1 MPRNTTSLVSVSITL
16 LMAAIFALAI
26 VGRPAEAATFTVT
39 KVADTNDGTCDAD
52 CSLREAIGAANAA
65 GGADSISLPAGTYT
79 LSIAGLAEDANATG
93 DLDITGDLTINGAG
107 AATTIIDADTID
119 RVFHILSSATVNI
132 NDITMQNGDPGFAL
146 GGGIHNDSGTLTLTN
161 SVVDGS
167 RANQG
172 GGILNDAGE
181 LLTLVG
187 STVNGTLAG
196 TGIQNNGTASLTNST
211 ITNNMGGNGGGIGV
225 GNALD
230 ATLTVIDSTISGNT
244 ATVDGGGIRM
254 PFGGNLTVTNSTVN
268 NNTALIGGGIVIGF
282 GTATLTN
289 VTVSG
294 NMGTSRGGG
303 IDVLGS
309 TEGVHTLT
317 NVTISGNSSPT
328 GGGFNNIGSA
338 FTFTNTIVANQTSGA
353 DCAGDAITTGG
364 NNLDSDNTCGLTDPD
379 DVPNV
384 DPLLG
389 PLQDNGGATETQAL
403 LTGSPAIDAGDDT
416 ACPATDQRGVA
427 RPQGAQCDIGA
438 YEAPSVGGPEP
449 TPTFSGPEP
458 TPTFSPTPTETP
470 ITPSPTST
478 PAPADTPTAT
488 ATAEPTSAA
497 APIQLPQTG
506 GGPPSLSSSHFAII
520 AAIAAGAAGVAGVGL
535 MALGRKRARTIRDN
549 A

>member
-26 VGRPAEAATFTVT
+26 VGRPAEAATYTVT
-39 KVADTNDGTCDAD
+39 KVADTNDGTCDSD

-107 AATTIIDADTID
+107 SATTIIDADAID
-119 RVFHILSSATVNI
+119 RVFHILSSATVNL
-132 NDITMQNGDPGFAL
+132 NDITMRNGDPGFAL

-167 RANQG
+167 TAAQG
-172 GGILNDAGE
+172 GGILNDLGE
-181 LLTLVG
+181 TLMLIG

-196 TGIQNNGTASLTNST
+196 TGIQNNGTATLTNST
-211 ITNNMGGNGGGIGV
+211 ITNNMGGNGGGVGV
-225 GNALD
+225 GNALFP
-230 ATLTVIDSTISGNT
+230 TLTVIDSTISGNT

-254 PFGGNLTVTNSTVN
+254 AFGGILTVTNSTVN
-268 NNTALIGGGIVIGF
+268 NNTAQVGGGIVIGF

-294 NMGTSRGGG
+294 NTGSLRAGG
-303 IDVLGS
+303 IDTLGAD
-309 TEGVHTLT
+309 GVHTLT

-328 GGGFNNIGSA
+328 GGGFHNISSTV
-338 FTFTNTIVANQTSGA
+338 TFNNTIIANQASGA

-384 DPLLG
+384 DPMLG
-389 PLQDNGGATETQAL
+389 PLQDNGGLTDTHAL
-403 LTGSPAIDAGDDT
+403 LAGSPAIDAGDDT
-416 ACPATDQRGVA
+416 ACPATDQRGVV
-427 RPQGAQCDIGA
+427 RPQGPQCDIGA
-438 YEAPSVGGPEP
+438 YEAPFTGGPAP
-449 TPTFSGPEP
+449 TATL
-458 TPTFSPTPTETP
+458 SPTPTDTP

-497 APIQLPQTG
+497 ATAEPTSAAAPIQLPQTG
-506 GGPPSLSSSHFAII
+506 GGPPSVSSSHFAII